1 MRSATRTLLAVVLG
15 VGGVAAVVTGM
26 GVVLGRSSP
35 PLADDLVFVT
45 RVIEVDRRAI
55 ELAGKDAGADDGPFA
70 QRNLDVLRV
79 ALSSADVFDVYPS
92 SRTSGESLVV
102 VRDPIRFGSVSRL
115 LASASIVLV
124 VEPLLSPT
132 QDALVEFQ
140 ARLVALDEE
149 GSVVGADWEGD
160 ALDQL
165 VRLVAWGAMEGMAP
179 GASLEAAVRA
189 VVAPR
194 GDVQESEIL
203 AIVDP

>member
-15 VGGVAAVVTGM
+15 VGGVAAMVTGM

-45 RVIEVDRRAI
+45 RVIEVDRSAI
-55 ELAGKDAGADDGPFA
+55 ELAGKDAGADDGLFA

-79 ALSSADVFDVYPS
+79 ALSRADVFDVYPS
-92 SRTSGESLVV
+92 SRPSEESLVV

-189 VVAPR
+189 VVAPL

-203 AIVDP
+203 AIIDP

>member
-15 VGGVAAVVTGM
+15 VGGVAAMVTGM

-45 RVIEVDRRAI
+45 RVIEVDRSAI
-55 ELAGKDAGADDGPFA
+55 ELAGKDAGADDGLFA

-79 ALSSADVFDVYPS
+79 ALSRADVFDVYPS
-92 SRTSGESLVV
+92 SRPSGESLVV

-189 VVAPR
+189 VVAPL

-203 AIVDP
+203 AIIDP